1 MKRNRMLCAA
11 LLAMPALA
19 SATPLVTDK
28 PVPWR
33 EATVKLGDPEARVRA
48 VAGAYPDR
56 VVTLY
61 DGEGLP
67 IGEHWM
73 FIGEAQPKQLLWVE
87 LMRGRVT
94 RVWTEPFGDGKLS
107 ATRTP

>member
-61 DGEGLP
+61 AGEGLP
-67 IGEHWM
+67 IGEQWM

-107 ATRTP
+107 ATRAP